1 MVFRVAGAG
10 LTGMT
15 AAITAAKLG
24 ESVEVFDAKTRH
36 LPSSG
41 PHSEGVRN
49 YLERDALDELRAYGF
64 ELEPFTTITATIRRS
79 PNFENELSGPAYY
92 MFLRGREPESVDQR
106 LHRRAL
112 DLGVQFHF
120 GEAAPSDVNVIATG
134 PPRARTN
141 LIGAGFTFSAEGADL
156 DRRTVYALLDNRA
169 APAGYLVI
177 SPGIEFHSMYSVSW
191 GELDYERLLP
201 RFEDAIRAPWIQDI
215 LGSSTR
221 LDKIFGRAFYA
232 EDPLATA
239 VQGGR
244 LFAGEAGGFQ
254 DAVAGFGF
262 RYAVITA
269 ALAARA
275 AVESLD
281 YPALL
286 RQAFGDEFR
295 DAWAYRQKLAHAS
308 NEDFDKLVRE
318 LGPRT
323 TVEEHRELRQ
333 RVRLL

>member
-1 MVFRVAGAG
+1 MVFRIAGAG
-10 LTGMT
+10 LTGLM
-15 AAITAAKLG
+15 AAITAGRLG
-24 ESVEVFDAKTRH
+24 ESVEVFDPKTRH

-49 YLERDALDELRAYGF
+49 YMARDALEELRAYGF
-64 ELEPFTTITATIRRS
+64 DLDPFTTITTTIRKS
-79 PNFENELSGPAYY
+79 PGFENALTGPAYY
-92 MFLRGREPESVDQR
+92 MFLRGREPESVDQQ
-106 LHRRAL
+106 LHSRAL

-120 GEAAPSDVNVIATG
+120 GETASSDVNVIATG
-134 PPRARTN
+134 PPRAGTN
-141 LIGAGFTFSAEGADL
+141 LIGAGFTFSADGANL

-169 APAGYLVI
+169 APGGYLVI
-177 SPGIEFHSMYSVSW
+177 SPGIEFHSIYSVSW
-191 GELDYERLLP
+191 GELDYERLSD
-201 RFEDAIRAPWIQDI
+201 RFEEAIRALWIREI

-232 EDPLATA
+232 EDPVTTA

-244 LFAGEAGGFQ
+244 FYAGEAGGFQ

-262 RYAVITA
+262 RYAVITG

-275 AVESLD
+275 AVERLE

-286 RQAFGDEFR
+286 RGAFGDEFR
-295 DAWAYRQKLAHAS
+295 EAWRYRHKLAHAT
-308 NEDFDKLVRE
+308 NEDFDKLVHA

-323 TVEEHRELRQ
+323 TIDQHRELRQ